1 MNKSILIV
9 GTGALATLFAARL
22 SAAGVKVTMLGTW
35 QEGLAALQKD
45 GARLDDRGGQ
55 FVQATNDPMD
65 CQGAQFALVMVKSWQ
80 TGRAAGQLAKCLS
93 EGGLAVTFQ
102 NGLGNDLILSRMLGN
117 QRVSQGVITLGATL
131 LGPGLVHSGG
141 DGNVTLEAHPRL
153 DAIWDMLRVANIET
167 HIVKDAQPM
176 VWSKL
181 IVNAAINPL
190 TALLRVKNGEILT
203 NPPARELMR
212 EIAEEVASVA
222 KALGVGLPSLDPMQ
236 TVEEVAERTAE
247 NVSSMLQDVLRGAP
261 TEVDAINGEVVQAG
275 KLKGIPTPVNR
286 VIWSLVKAIPG
297 RGKL

>member
-1 MNKSILIV
+1 
-9 GTGALATLFAARL
+9 
-22 SAAGVKVTMLGTW
+22 
-35 QEGLAALQKD
+35 
-45 GARLDDRGGQ
+45 
-55 FVQATNDPMD
+55 
-65 CQGAQFALVMVKSWQ
+65 
-80 TGRAAGQLAKCLS
+80 
-93 EGGLAVTFQ
+93 
-102 NGLGNDLILSRMLGN
+102 
-117 QRVSQGVITLGATL
+117 
-131 LGPGLVHSGG
+131 
-141 DGNVTLEAHPRL
+141 
-153 DAIWDMLRVANIET
+153 MLRVANIET